1 MFDSRLAPSELNPVT
16 GGLPVTAGQPVRLR
30 IAGNQGVPA
39 GARAASVNI
48 TSVVAGSSAYITAY
62 PCGDVPLASNLNISP
77 WQQVTANGAMVK
89 LSDTGELCLYS
100 SSDVH
105 LVLDI
110 NGVWL

>member
-1 MFDSRLAPSELNPVT
+1 MP
-16 GGLPVTAGQPVRLR
+16 
-30 IAGNQGVPA
+30 GNA
-39 GARAASVNI
+39 KAASVNI
-48 TSVVAGSSAYITAY
+48 TSVVAGSSAFITAY
-62 PCGDVPLASNLNISP
+62 PCGSLPLASNLNISP

-89 LSDTGELCLYS
+89 LSNEGDLCLYS